1 MTAAIHETQSS
12 EYTTPKSFCFS
23 YLELSPSYL
32 KVVLKL
38 SLNCLRVLSQ
48 GCLQVVSKWSS
59 SCLKSVPKLPKSC
72 LKVVAQRCVQVVL
85 KLCLS
90 CSKWCASDDSHDRD
104 DHHDHPDDQHGEILG
119 AGGLWPANREIPP
132 FPPQEPGSNHHHHK
146 RYHHNHVRIH
156 GVFFISWQSFQCYL
170 HKVFSV
176 CFDFDQCYQ
185 SFLVVFFWC
194 WAFFILR
201 EEWRY
206 QIGWIFGKNLNS
218 PWPPLIFGK

>member
-1 MTAAIHETQSS
+1 MSPSGLQVVSNMYQWVPEVALKLSFLCSFSFGSKLFWTSSFFPIVFHLMTAAIHETQSS
-12 EYTTPKSFCFS
+12 ECTTPKSFCFS

-90 CSKWCASDDSHDRD
+90 CSKWCASDDSHDSH

-119 AGGLWPANREIPP
+119 AGGL
-132 FPPQEPGSNHHHHK
+132 
-146 RYHHNHVRIH
+146 
-156 GVFFISWQSFQCYL
+156 
-170 HKVFSV
+170 
-176 CFDFDQCYQ
+176 
-185 SFLVVFFWC
+185 
-194 WAFFILR
+194 
-201 EEWRY
+201 
-206 QIGWIFGKNLNS
+206 
-218 PWPPLIFGK
+218 

>member
-1 MTAAIHETQSS
+1 MTAAIHVTQSS

-132 FPPQEPGSNHHHHK
+132 FPPQEPGSNHHHHR
-146 RYHHNHVRIH
+146 RYHHNHSHNNINNNVTIMMILKVTIIIREHIFWEH
-156 GVFFISWQSFQCYL
+156 RFVIKDTCGVEESFPNCSE
-170 HKVFSV
+170 K
-176 CFDFDQCYQ
+176 
-185 SFLVVFFWC
+185 
-194 WAFFILR
+194 
-201 EEWRY
+201 
-206 QIGWIFGKNLNS
+206 
-218 PWPPLIFGK
+218 